1 MKKTSLFVLL
11 MTLLLVSCGD
21 SQKNFKIEGSFKGFN
36 QGELY
41 VYSMDGSRK
50 LDTIGVSRGEFVYQA
65 SINEPTTLVVVFP
78 NYSEL
83 PVFAEPGVTIKVKG
97 DASHLKET
105 EVKGTDTN
113 KAMTDFRL
121 KTSNMMPPQV
131 LTEATKFINEQPSSP
146 ISIYLLNKYF
156 IQTSD
161 PDYSKI
167 QNLVKTILA
176 ASPDNKQIAKISKL
190 LEALQALKVGNRLP
204 SFFASGLNGESVSSS
219 DLNAK
224 VNVIALWA
232 SWNYESVNVQNLLAR
247 LKREHAT
254 DLKVLG
260 ISIDGSVKDCRQIV
274 ERDSIKWS
282 TVCDGRMW
290 EMPILQKIGLT
301 YLPDNIVVDA
311 QGKILARTL
320 NYQELN
326 KKIEELIK

>member
-176 ASPDNKQIAKISKL
+176 ASPDNKQIAKISKQ

-204 SFFASGLNGESVSSS
+204 SFFASGLNGESVASS

>member
-156 IQTSD
+156 IQTSA

-176 ASPDNKQIAKISKL
+176 ASPDNKQIAKISKQ

>member
-176 ASPDNKQIAKISKL
+176 ASPDNQQIAKISKQ

>member
-113 KAMTDFRL
+113 KAMTVFRL

-176 ASPDNKQIAKISKL
+176 ASPDNKQIAKISKQ

>member
-21 SQKNFKIEGSFKGFN
+21 SQKNFKIEGNFKGFN

-176 ASPDNKQIAKISKL
+176 ASPDNQQIAKISKQ

>member
-176 ASPDNKQIAKISKL
+176 ASPDNQQIAKISKQ

-247 LKREHAT
+247 LKREYAT